1 MAIFTIAD
9 LHLPLSVPEKTME
22 VFPGWTNYV
31 QRLEENWRRLIAPE
45 DTVVVGG
52 DISRAMQLERGEADF
67 RFLDSLPGRKLLM
80 KGNHDYWWSTRKK
93 MEAFFASRGLT
104 TLEILHNNAVEA
116 EGLALCGSRGWIF
129 ENGAA
134 ADQLVIDREAGRIRM
149 SLEGARKGLEPVLF
163 LHYPP
168 VYCGQQI
175 PAYLN
180 LMKEFGVRRCYYG
193 HLHGPSVANAY
204 VGDFQGIA
212 LRLVSADYLRF
223 CPIPV
228 PAPGESG
235 KNTSGNAQN
244 Q

>member
-52 DISRAMQLERGEADF
+52 DISWVMQLERGEADF

-149 SLEGARKGLEPVLF
+149 SLEGARKGL
-163 LHYPP
+163 
-168 VYCGQQI
+168 
-175 PAYLN
+175 YLN
-180 LMKEFGVRRCYYG
+180 LMKEVGVRRCYYG